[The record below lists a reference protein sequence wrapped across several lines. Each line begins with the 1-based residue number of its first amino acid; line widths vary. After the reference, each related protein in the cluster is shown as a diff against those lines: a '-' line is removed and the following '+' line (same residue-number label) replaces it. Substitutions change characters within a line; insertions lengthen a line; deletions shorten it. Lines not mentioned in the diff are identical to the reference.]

1 MVNFILSSNT
11 IYSELLKW
19 LYFIHHFSIPT
30 IYLVHLEIIGATSD
44 GIHVYISQTIA
55 KQDDNTKCLLLR
67 LTSFTVDLRLPRL
80 KNSIDESGDSEI
92 KLHCLIFAARF
103 HLQCGIVCSIFWQFS
118 WSARLC
124 QKWVAVITQ
133 HVRHCISCQWCAVS
147 GCHHER
153 QAWFKVK
160 RNIHL

>member
-19 LYFIHHFSIPT
+19 LYFIHHLSIPT
-30 IYLVHLEIIGATSD
+30 IYLVHLKIIGATSD

-55 KQDDNTKCLLLR
+55 KQDDNKMFIVAFDIIYSW
-67 LTSFTVDLRLPRL
+67 LTSEKFHRWIWWQWNKTSLFNFTARL
-80 KNSIDESGDSEI
+80 
-92 KLHCLIFAARF
+92 HF
-103 HLQCGIVCSIFWQFS
+103 QCGIVCSIFWQFS